1 MHSPMRMNKPVK
13 VVFEGQTV
21 SVEKDPLFAADHCYG
36 FTVDMRIGV
45 DSVIGSKFGAI
56 QL

>member
-1 MHSPMRMNKPVK
+1 MGMNKPCK

-21 SVEKDPLFAADHCYG
+21 SVEKNPMFAADHCYG

-45 DSVIGSKFGAI
+45 DAVVGNKFAMI